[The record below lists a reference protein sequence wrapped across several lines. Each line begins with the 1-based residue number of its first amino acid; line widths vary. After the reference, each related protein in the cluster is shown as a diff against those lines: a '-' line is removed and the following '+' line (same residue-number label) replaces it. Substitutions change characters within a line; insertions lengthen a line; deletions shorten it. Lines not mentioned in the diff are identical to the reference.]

1 MLYCRKKTIL
11 VALSTVNFVTGH
23 EKSCHM

>member
-11 VALSTVNFVTGH
+11 VALSTANFVTGP